1 MAHVTFGS
9 KKIQFAIRK
18 SKRKKTIAIQVQPN
32 STVIVLTPQL
42 IEVEKIKKIVLK
54 RAKWIIKKQEILRQ
68 LKNNVPQKDFVSGET
83 FPFLGRQYRLKV
95 IRSASEYEK
104 NCGIHNR
111 RLHVLIN
118 SNLKDKAA
126 SKIVRKKLIEWYTE
140 QAKEKINERIQK
152 YSKSIGQYPKKI
164 IIKNQEKRWGSC
176 SHSGT
181 LRLNWKTVM
190 MPISVFDYI
199 IVHELCHLIYPNHSK
214 KFWQTVAT
222 IIPNFKRYRD
232 WLRKNSPYML
242 ELL

>member
-9 KKIQFAIRK
+9 KKIHFAVRK
-18 SKRKKTIAIQVQPN
+18 TKRKKTVAIQVQPN

-42 IEVEKIKKIVLK
+42 IEAEKIKRIVLK
-54 RAKWIIKKQEILRQ
+54 RAKWIIGKQEKLRK
-68 LKNNVPQKDFVSGET
+68 LKNSIPQKDFVSGET

-95 IRSASEYEK
+95 IRSASGHEK
-104 NCGIHNR
+104 YCEIHNR
-111 RLHVLIN
+111 RIHVYIS

-126 SKIVRKKLIEWYTE
+126 SKIVRNKLIEWYTE
-140 QAKEKINERIQK
+140 QAKEKISERIQK

-214 KFWQTVAT
+214 NFWHAVES
-222 IIPNFKRYRD
+222 IIPNYKKHRT
-232 WLRKNSPYML
+232 WLKESSIYIL
-242 ELL
+242 DLL